1 MYIKDWIVNSSIH
14 AAHWTKQSKI
24 QNPKSKIPMSFLSKL
39 DHLDRRWIFLLVAL
53 AVLIPLLFPLRIP
66 LQTSS
71 TTQAYYDRI
80 ETLPEGSLVLL
91 STDFDPGSKAELY
104 PMTEATIRHLFRKNH
119 KIVIFS
125 LWPAGPPMS
134 ELALQRVLEERG
146 NDKKEGVDYV
156 NLGYKDGREA
166 VIVELG
172 RSIKEAFPLAYDGTP
187 VGEIP
192 IMEKVENYSSFPL
205 FANISVGYPGTKE
218 YVQYAQSRF
227 NITMI
232 SGAGAVSVP
241 EFSAYMQSGQLKGML
256 SGVAGCA
263 EYEQLLNRPALALTF
278 MDAQSAGH
286 MLIVLM
292 IVVGNVIYFL
302 TRRKKQN

>member
-1 MYIKDWIVNSSIH
+1 MAS
-14 AAHWTKQSKI
+14 
-24 QNPKSKIPMSFLSKL
+24 PFLAKL
-39 DHLDRRWIFLLVAL
+39 EHLDRRWIFLLVAL
-53 AVLIPLLFPLRIP
+53 GVLIPLLFPLRIP
-66 LQTSS
+66 LQTSAS
-71 TTQAYYDRI
+71 TQAYFDQI
-80 ETLPEGSLVLL
+80 DKLPEGSLVLL

-125 LWPAGPPMS
+125 LWPAGPPLT
-134 ELALQRVLEERG
+134 ELALQKVNEERG
-146 NDKKEGVDYV
+146 NDKVQGVDFV

-172 RSIKEAFPLAYDGTP
+172 RSIKEAFPVAYNGTP
-187 VGEIP
+187 VAQIP
-192 IMEKVENYSSFPL
+192 IMEQVENYATFPL
-205 FANISVGYPGTKE
+205 FVNISVGYPGTKE

-241 EFSAYMQSGQLKGML
+241 EFSAYLQSGQLKGML
-256 SGVAGCA
+256 SGIAGCA
-263 EYEQLLNRPALALTF
+263 EYEQLLNHPALALTF

-286 MLIVLM
+286 VLIVVM
-292 IVVGNVIYFL
+292 IILGNVVYFM
-302 TRRKKQN
+302 TRRKKS